1 MLTIIKK
8 YQHLLYPAGL
18 LLASL
23 LTYCTLYG
31 APYSLF
37 WDENYHIA
45 SAQKHI
51 DGVMY
56 MEPHPPLGK
65 MLLALGEVVVNPNAE
80 LDKSAFNRT
89 DYLSGNDVPAGFSFT
104 GFRLMS
110 VLLMALS
117 VLFLYGILHRI
128 THHKF
133 VAAAFTTLVIFDN
146 AFVVHSRA
154 AMLEGIQI
162 FFILAALYYFVR
174 TVTSHTSNNILLR
187 HYALLGLLI
196 GLAISVK
203 VNGAI
208 LLLLLVMLYG
218 FDQWQNIKHWRISK
232 LFTRALTTIPVSALP
247 ILIVFFGVFY
257 FHIGMGTEIVDNRTY
272 KASPEYLN
280 LIRNGETFSFAAFKV
295 GMKDNWRYMS
305 EYADGVP
312 RLDVCKPGENG
323 SSVTNW
329 PLGGK
334 TISYRWGK
342 DTYDGV
348 VKTNYTY
355 LLGNPIVWLSA
366 LGGIVLSLGLI
377 ISKFIYGHEEKD
389 RKLFLWIC
397 GFTALYVS
405 YMITMLQIERVMY
418 LYHYLVPLLFAIV
431 NLSLVFTYIY
441 RDEIIT
447 NNKHT
452 LINLGAFVVMVIAV
466 FAFFSP
472 LTYSIPITAE
482 QFELRDWF
490 KVWRMEVV
498 R

>member
-1 MLTIIKK
+1 MLTLIKK

-23 LTYCTLYG
+23 LIYCTLYG
-31 APYSLF
+31 APSSVF
-37 WDENYHIA
+37 WDENYHIP

-65 MLLALGEVVVNPNAE
+65 MLLALGEVIINPNSE

-89 DYLSGNDVPAGFSFT
+89 DHISGSDVPAGFSFT

-110 VLLMALS
+110 VLLMAFS

-128 THHKF
+128 TRHKF

-146 AFVVHSRA
+146 AFVVHSRS

-162 FFILAALYYFVR
+162 FFLFGALYYFVR
-174 TVTSHTSNNILLR
+174 LITANKPILLR
-187 HYALLGLLI
+187 HYAFLGVLI
-196 GLAISVK
+196 GLGISVK

-208 LLLLLVMLYG
+208 LLLLLVMLFG
-218 FDQWQNIKHWRISK
+218 FDQWENIKRWRITD
-232 LFTRALTTIPVSALP
+232 LLIRALLTVPISSLP
-247 ILIVFFGVFY
+247 ILGIFLGVFY
-257 FHIGMGTEIVDNRTY
+257 IHIGMGTEIESNRTY

-280 LIRNGETFSFAAFKV
+280 LIRNGETFSFAAFTV

-312 RLDVCKPGENG
+312 RLDSCKPGENG
-323 SSVTNW
+323 SSVTTW

-355 LLGNPIVWLSA
+355 LVGNPVVWISA
-366 LGGIVLSLGLI
+366 FIGIVLSLGLI
-377 ISKFIYGHEEKD
+377 ISKFVYGNPEKD
-389 RKLFLWIC
+389 RALFLWIC
-397 GFTALYVS
+397 GFTTLYVS

-418 LYHYLVPLLFAIV
+418 LYHYLVPLTFAIV

-441 RDEIIT
+441 RDEILA

-452 LINLGAFVVMVIAV
+452 LINLGAFVVMVVAV
-466 FAFFSP
+466 FAFFAP
-472 LTYSIPITAE
+472 LTYSIPITADH
-482 QFELRDWF
+482 FELRDWF
-490 KVWRMEVV
+490 SFWRLEVV